1 MKHEEIENVNDEM
14 LDMLIAEHK
23 YVSALFYD
31 DLDRMSARI
40 LTELENIDDDA
51 ETKDIYMV
59 RLDIDQEN
67 KDILAKFGIPD
78 KLPQLGT
85 VSSLYCSPG
94 LYLFFGFFG
103 QDCIRVF
110 AIFY

>member
-85 VSSLYCSPG
+85 VSNKISVITIFG
-94 LYLFFGFFG
+94 HKKFFNGNYKF
-103 QDCIRVF
+103 DNKI
-110 AIFY
+110 Y

>member
-85 VSSLYCSPG
+85 VSISNNISV
-94 LYLFFGFFG
+94 
-103 QDCIRVF
+103 IT
-110 AIFY
+110 IFSHKLMEMKISNFKIS